1 MTRINTW
8 AILLVAAALSLPL
21 AACKDTKTLQE
32 NEQLKTQLAELQK
45 AIQTATQEFTR
56 EPSEDRFSGHVT
68 LGRIKEIGR
77 PDAHALVH
85 AASLMGNELFV
96 EWGAT
101 GVELMKSELD
111 EAGAKHLTLA
121 QIPFAS

>member
-45 AIQTATQEFTR
+45 ENTQ
-56 EPSEDRFSGHVT
+56 
-68 LGRIKEIGR
+68 
-77 PDAHALVH
+77 
-85 AASLMGNELFV
+85 AASDLAAMTAARDALTKENESLKARLAS
-96 EWGAT
+96 GKT
-101 GVELMKSELD
+101 KRSKSK
-111 EAGAKHLTLA
+111 GTSRRRHRSQTS
-121 QIPFAS
+121 Q